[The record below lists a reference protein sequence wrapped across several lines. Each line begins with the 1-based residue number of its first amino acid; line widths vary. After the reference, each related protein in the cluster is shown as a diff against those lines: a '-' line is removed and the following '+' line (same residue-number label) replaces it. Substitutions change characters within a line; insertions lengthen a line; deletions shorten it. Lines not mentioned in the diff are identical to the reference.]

1 MAGVARA
8 APLGASLVCHVV
20 LLKFGP
26 AFEAGDMVQAER
38 EIGALLG
45 IPGVRCV
52 AFAATGGSAASRGP
66 YTHCVVGLLE
76 SPDALKAYGPHPLH
90 QAWVGKWVK
99 THQQADTPVLALDSF
114 SAVFLGAAAPP
125 GASRAFVQFTAFASG
140 GAMSEASCAAL
151 LASSQGPLAACQG
164 CYAAASG
171 TSFTRDRSRDCD
183 WLACALYRSSSACRA
198 AGAAGA
204 LGLGPYVSKSSAR
217 YVVETEALLHWG
229 SGSSP

>member
-1 MAGVARA
+1 
-8 APLGASLVCHVV
+8 V

-26 AFEAGDMVQAER
+26 AFDAGAQAQAER

-52 AFAATGGSAASRGP
+52 AFAATSGDAASRGP

-99 THQQADTPVLALDSF
+99 AHQQADTPVLALDSF
-114 SAVFLGAAAPP
+114 AKVVLGAAALP
-125 GASRAFVQFTAFASG
+125 GASRAFVQFTAFASDG
-140 GAMSEASCAAL
+140 TLSEVSCAAL
-151 LASSQGPLAACQG
+151 LEASQGSLIACQG

-171 TSFTRDRSRDCD
+171 ATYTKDRSRDCD
-183 WLACALYRSSSACRA
+183 WLACALYRSQSACRA

-217 YVVETEALLHWG
+217 YVVETDALLHWG
-229 SGSSP
+229 